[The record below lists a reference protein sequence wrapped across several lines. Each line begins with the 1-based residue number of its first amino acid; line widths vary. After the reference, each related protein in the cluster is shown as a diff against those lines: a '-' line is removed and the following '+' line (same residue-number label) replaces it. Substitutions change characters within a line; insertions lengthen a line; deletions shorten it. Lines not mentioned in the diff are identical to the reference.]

1 MRVALVAPLV
11 TTITQPYVGGSQ
23 ALVAELAR
31 GLLQRKHQVTL
42 FARAGSSVP
51 GVTIEGLDVPESVRP
66 ANFSRPNQVRP
77 VDDGFFA
84 QSNLF
89 LQLFLALQRR
99 HDEFDI
105 IHAHAFD
112 WPAFVCSALI
122 HDAPIL
128 HTLHLPAASPE
139 INEALR
145 VLHQQGH
152 PLTLITVS
160 HACASTYAAY
170 TPVDAIIYNGLDI
183 NAIPFAAHVPVDAPL
198 LFAGRIA
205 PEKGVEAA
213 IEIAQQ
219 ANHRLLLAG
228 GIYDRDYYEERI
240 VPRLE
245 QAGEDVTFL
254 GQLEHAALWQLMS
267 QVRGLLF
274 PIAWDEPFGLTTVEA
289 MAAGTPVI
297 AFRRGAAG
305 EIIRHGETGF
315 LVEADQI
322 EEAASLVDELPHLSR
337 AQCRAH
343 VEQHFSFEHMLDEYE
358 RVYSAS
364 LARPSKGT

>member
-1 MRVALVAPLV
+1 MRIALVAPLV
-11 TTITQPYVGGSQ
+11 TTIAQPYLGGSQ

-31 GLLQRKHQVTL
+31 GLLQRGHEVTL

-51 GVTIEGLDVPESVRP
+51 GVTIESLAMPESVRP
-66 ANFSRPNQVRP
+66 ANFSRVDQERP

-84 QSNLF
+84 QSNIF

-99 HDEFDI
+99 HAGFDI
-105 IHAHAFD
+105 IHSHAFD
-112 WPAFVCSALI
+112 WPAFVCSALV
-122 HDAPIL
+122 HAVPVV
-128 HTLHLPAASPE
+128 HTLHLPALSPE

-160 HACASTYAAY
+160 HACARTYAAY
-170 TPVDAIIYNGLDI
+170 TPLDAVIYNGLDLD
-183 NAIPFAAHVPVDAPL
+183 AIPFAASVPADAPL

-213 IEIAQQ
+213 IEIALQ
-219 ANHRLLLAG
+219 ANRRLLLAG
-228 GIYDRDYYEERI
+228 GIYDRDYYEER
-240 VPRLE
+240 VAPRLE
-245 QAGEDVTFL
+245 QTGERVTFL
-254 GQLEHAALWQLMS
+254 GQLEHAALWRLMG

-274 PIAWDEPFGLTTVEA
+274 PSAWDEPFGLTAVEA
-289 MAAGTPVI
+289 MAAGTPII
-297 AFRRGAAG
+297 AFRRGAAE

-315 LVEADQI
+315 LVEPGNVAQ
-322 EEAASLVDELPHLSR
+322 AAALVDELPRLTR

-343 VEQHFSFEHMLDEYE
+343 VEQHFSFGHMLDEYE
-358 RVYSAS
+358 RAYEGVQ
-364 LARPSKGT
+364 RTPH